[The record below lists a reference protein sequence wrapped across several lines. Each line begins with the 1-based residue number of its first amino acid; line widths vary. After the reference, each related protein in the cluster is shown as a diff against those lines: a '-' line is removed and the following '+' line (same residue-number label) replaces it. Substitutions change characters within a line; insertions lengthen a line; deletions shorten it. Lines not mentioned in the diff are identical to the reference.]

1 MTITYSC
8 IANGRVILAEL
19 ALTGG
24 SYQEAASSVLK
35 LVLLKAEKKTTARIG
50 SYVYHTLLIDGITYL
65 CATDNPLDNALPSAF
80 LEEVSKTYSENPLLF
95 QEPFP
100 LSNAVIADFQ
110 HVLGNCMVKRKKGQ
124 KSKMCMMKYNQYQS
138 EFKISALKSQVSDV
152 KNSMTQNIDK
162 MLRKEEKLNVLID
175 KTDNLQI
182 ATKSFQKTTTK
193 MSKKMWW
200 RNYKII
206 IIIFS
211 ILIIII
217 IILLSTN
224 VIPV

>member
-24 SYQEAASSVLK
+24 SYQDAVSSVLK

-50 SYVYHTLLIDGITYL
+50 SYVYHTLFIDGITYL
-65 CATDNPLDNALPSAF
+65 CATDNPLDVTLPTAF
-80 LEEVSKTYSENPLLF
+80 LDEVSKNYSENPLML

-100 LSNAVIADFQ
+100 PSNAIIADFQ
-110 HVLGNCMVKRKKGQ
+110 HVLGK
-124 KSKMCMMKYNQYQS
+124 CMMKYNQNQG
-138 EFKISALKSQVSDV
+138 EFMISALRSQVSDV
-152 KNSMTQNIDK
+152 KNSMSQNIDK
-162 MLRKEEKLNVLID
+162 MLKREEKLNILID
-175 KTDNLQI
+175 RTDNLQV
-182 ATKSFQKTTTK
+182 ATKAFQKTTTK
-193 MSKKMWW
+193 TSKKMWW
-200 RNYKII
+200 RNYKVII
-206 IIIFS
+206 IICSIF
-211 ILIIII
+211 IIII

>member
-24 SYQEAASSVLK
+24 SYQDAVSSVLK

-50 SYVYHTLLIDGITYL
+50 SYVYHTLFIDGITYL
-65 CATDNPLDNALPSAF
+65 CATDNPLDVTLPTAF
-80 LEEVSKTYSENPLLF
+80 LDEVSKNYSENPLML

-100 LSNAVIADFQ
+100 PSNAIIADFQ
-110 HVLGNCMVKRKKGQ
+110 HVLGKC
-124 KSKMCMMKYNQYQS
+124 SKQSGSPITLFCVMKYNQNQG
-138 EFKISALKSQVSDV
+138 EFMISALKSQVTDV
-152 KNSMTQNIDK
+152 KNSMSQNIDK
-162 MLRKEEKLNVLID
+162 MLKREEKLNILID
-175 KTDNLQI
+175 RTDNLQV
-182 ATKSFQKTTTK
+182 ATKAFQKTTTK
-193 MSKKMWW
+193 TSKKMWW

-206 IIIFS
+206 IIICS
-211 ILIIII
+211 IFIIII

-224 VIPV
+224 VIPI

>member
-1 MTITYSC
+1 M
-8 IANGRVILAEL
+8 
-19 ALTGG
+19 
-24 SYQEAASSVLK
+24 Q
-35 LVLLKAEKKTTARIG
+35 
-50 SYVYHTLLIDGITYL
+50 TLLSSL
-65 CATDNPLDNALPSAF
+65 
-80 LEEVSKTYSENPLLF
+80 
-95 QEPFP
+95 Q
-100 LSNAVIADFQ
+100 
-110 HVLGNCMVKRKKGQ
+110 
-124 KSKMCMMKYNQYQS
+124 MKYNQYQS

>member
-24 SYQEAASSVLK
+24 SYQDAVSSVLK

-50 SYVYHTLLIDGITYL
+50 SYVYHTLFIDGITYL
-65 CATDNPLDNALPSAF
+65 CATDNPLDVTLPTAF
-80 LEEVSKTYSENPLLF
+80 LDEVSKTYSENPLML

-100 LSNAVIADFQ
+100 PSNAIIADFQ
-110 HVLGNCMVKRKKGQ
+110 HVLGK
-124 KSKMCMMKYNQYQS
+124 CMMKYNQNQG
-138 EFKISALKSQVSDV
+138 EFMISALKSQVTDV
-152 KNSMTQNIDK
+152 KNSMSQNIDK
-162 MLRKEEKLNVLID
+162 MLKREEKLNILID
-175 KTDNLQI
+175 RTDNLQV
-182 ATKSFQKTTTK
+182 ATKAFQKTTTK
-193 MSKKMWW
+193 TSKKMWW
-200 RNYKII
+200 KNYKII
-206 IIIFS
+206 IIICS
-211 ILIIII
+211 IFIIII

>member
-65 CATDNPLDNALPSAF
+65 CATDNPLDNTLPSAF

-110 HVLGNCMVKRKKGQ
+110 HVLGN
-124 KSKMCMMKYNQYQS
+124 CMMKYNQYQS